1 MKSIALSE
9 LVKAPAKVK
18 KWTHAGQVV
27 HVTENGAPLWVV
39 TPDPEAAE
47 AVKRREAIDQEMDD
61 LLKKPRS
68 KSSLSRLIK
77 DSRQ

>member
-39 TPDPEAAE
+39 TPDPEAVATTTRRLANGE
-47 AVKRREAIDQEMDD
+47 ASQV
-61 LLKKPRS
+61 LKKAYS
-68 KSSLSRLIK
+68 NLIK
-77 DSRQ
+77 LEKHTILFF